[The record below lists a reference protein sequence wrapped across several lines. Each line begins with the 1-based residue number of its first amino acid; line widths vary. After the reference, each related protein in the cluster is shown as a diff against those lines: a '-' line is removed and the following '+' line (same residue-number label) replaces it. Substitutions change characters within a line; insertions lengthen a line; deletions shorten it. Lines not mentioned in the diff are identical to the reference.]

1 MVKEK
6 PQISLRIFALFAVAG
21 LFVFL
26 LYLYLF
32 VPFGQVV
39 TAVERANLLVLGLA
53 FGVVFAGVVFNSLAW
68 ARLLGL
74 LSVRVSFLKVFLFVW
89 VASFVDILI
98 PAESMSGDVSKVY
111 LMSRESGESD
121 GKIVASVVS
130 QRILGMVVT
139 IVTLVLSAVY
149 FVVVYHASLFVEG
162 VMVFAAVGSV
172 VLLGL
177 LLYVSATRSATER
190 LGDWVVRVLV
200 WVSRGRWRFERL
212 KAFLVRLLDSF
223 HEGILTLSRRP
234 RGLVLPLLFTVLAW
248 LSDVFVAV
256 LVFVSLGSF
265 GVNISLS
272 AIVIVYSISIAIEDV
287 PVGVPWEVGTLEVVM
302 TSLFVLLGC
311 SGAIGVFAVAAF
323 LIRVFTV
330 WVKLLV
336 GGWVVQFLG
345 VRGLFSGRS

>member
-1 MVKEK
+1 M
-6 PQISLRIFALFAVAG
+6 LFAAAG
-21 LFVFL
+21 LFVFVF
-26 LYLYLF
+26 YLYLF
-32 VPFGQVV
+32 VPFGEVV
-39 TAVERANLLVLGLA
+39 RAVEGANLLVLGLA
-53 FGVVFAGVVFNSLAW
+53 LGVVFIGVVFNSWAW

-74 LSVRVSFLKVFLFVW
+74 LSVKVSFVKVFLFVW

-111 LMSRESGESD
+111 LMSRESGES
-121 GKIVASVVS
+121 GGRIVASVVS

-139 IVTLVLSAVY
+139 IVTLVFSAVY
-149 FVVVYHASLFVEG
+149 FVVVYHTSLFVEG
-162 VMVFAAVGSV
+162 VMVFVAVGSV
-172 VLLGL
+172 ALLGL
-177 LLYVSATRSATER
+177 LLYFSATRSATER

-212 KAFLVRLLDSF
+212 KVFLVSLLDSF
-223 HEGILTLSRRP
+223 HEGILTLSKRP

-265 GVNISLS
+265 GVSISLS

-287 PVGVPWEVGTLEVVM
+287 PVGIPWEFGTLEVVM
-302 TSLFVLLGC
+302 TSLFALLG

-330 WVKLLV
+330 WVRLLV
-336 GGWVVQFLG
+336 GGLAVQFLG
-345 VRGLFSGRS
+345 VKGLFSGRRS